1 MFLRSSFKAQTP
13 REREEIFV
21 MAHASS
27 SEWREVSMAG
37 RNPWQ
42 LRELQICPRR
52 KLWSSPSSLVS
63 ACDLNFSRLVL
74 RAGEVVAG
82 QPNSL
87 VTLVQLLLMNLK
99 EGELLSAQF
108 RLHRAKPERTVFE
121 GTLSL
126 PPFPAACAAEGSSFL
141 DGASIELTKEL
152 REDQKAALQLLM
164 QREAQPSSQAVTMEA
179 CMDVPVEELLQVGHT
194 ACLRP
199 GAPLSVIPARQVAN
213 LRKLSIADCQKVL
226 TQPGTICSIADKH
239 ATLSWETSS
248 SCAPRSGA
256 PDATY
261 FFADVNLSH
270 VMPRPSSKRQVAV
283 GATVAL
289 VREDPEYLISTQ
301 DAGVLLMLEQETATV
316 LFPQHHQWK
325 GPVSSL
331 VPTSAPFFSCL
342 EVKLV
347 VRYPLR
353 GSICAQKMGW
363 GKTALVVALLRH
375 SYQETLKFYD
385 ARERSLVVVPP
396 KVFGQW
402 KNEMVS
408 WLGLRKAPE
417 RNVYETTSGGMKLI
431 FCLDSRE
438 AKQIY
443 ADGSPEA
450 SVVLLPSSIFCSK
463 SLDSG
468 FETWLYETPW
478 TRVVLDEAHEIAS
491 LPDVTQRALSKLS
504 PRFTLLLTGTP
515 QQGPGALGAARL
527 AWLMGVSLCIDDCS
541 SSSNFYHNRDLT
553 TNCMAARFL
562 GSTAISQ
569 ESPFH
574 VPVEQRLVRVELSKA
589 EAVIYEN
596 FRAHQ
601 ERAPTTRQLLELCSH
616 FTQEG
621 GTTANQEIATLIDQR
636 STDLRNSQ
644 TKVRSHASMIV
655 FLARGLRDTGA
666 LQRRLE
672 RATCPPREPRKEA
685 WGEGKRDLQA
695 CIQGLLKLSLREIL
709 GLLPSSPEHVRGVET
724 WNLLSHLARGSGG
737 GGEAVSTEQLLA
749 PWIAGVDEQ
758 GGEQIFSRWEPI
770 AADAFKEQLNQYL
783 TQDFVE
789 VGVAKRSLDFLTRSL
804 RELRETGG
812 SCPVCLDDLQN
823 GEATCM
829 PQCGHSFHEGCLSSS
844 ARVKSSCPTCRQEVS
859 GIYCTRA
866 ADPWPKYGT
875 KIKTVIETLKRIML
889 EFPGERALVYVQFK
903 NMRQKLELA
912 FKEFKVPFLT
922 LSGSARTQGNSIDRW
937 QNGRD
942 DSDFVM
948 MLSCEEHNSGITLT
962 RAR

>member
-1 MFLRSSFKAQTP
+1 
-13 REREEIFV
+13 
-21 MAHASS
+21 
-27 SEWREVSMAG
+27 
-37 RNPWQ
+37 
-42 LRELQICPRR
+42 
-52 KLWSSPSSLVS
+52 
-63 ACDLNFSRLVL
+63 
-74 RAGEVVAG
+74 
-82 QPNSL
+82 
-87 VTLVQLLLMNLK
+87 VQLLLMNLK
-99 EGELLSAQF
+99 EGELLSAQY
-108 RLHRAKPERTVFE
+108 RLHRTIPAKAVFE

-126 PPFPAACAAEGSSFL
+126 PPFPAACAAEGLSL
-141 DGASIELTKEL
+141 LEGASIDLTKEL
-152 REDQKAALQLLM
+152 RGDQKAALQLLM
-164 QREAQPSSQAVTMEA
+164 QREAQPSSQVVTMEA
-179 CMDVPVEELLQVGHT
+179 YMHAPVDELLQVGHM
-194 ACLRP
+194 ACLSP
-199 GAPLSVIPARQVAN
+199 CVPLSVIPARQLAD
-213 LRKLSIADCQKVL
+213 LRKLSIFDCQKVL
-226 TQPGTICSIADKH
+226 TQPGTICRISDKY

-248 SCAPRSGA
+248 LPGSQSLNPSSF
-256 PDATY
+256 Y
-261 FFADVNLSH
+261 ADVKLTH
-270 VMPRPSSKRQVAV
+270 VIPSPSAKRQVTV
-283 GATVAL
+283 GSTVAL
-289 VREDPEYLISTQ
+289 TKEDPEFLISTQ

-331 VPTSAPFFSCL
+331 VPTEAPFFFSL
-342 EVKLV
+342 EVRLV
-347 VRYPLR
+347 VKYSLR
-353 GSICAQKMGW
+353 GSIFAQKMGW
-363 GKTALVVALLRH
+363 GKTALVIALLRH
-375 SYQETLKFYD
+375 SYQETLKLYD
-385 ARERSLVVVPP
+385 VRERSLIVVPP

-402 KNEMVS
+402 KNEMVA
-408 WLGLRKAPE
+408 WLGLRRAPE
-417 RNVYETTSGGMKLI
+417 KNVYETTSGDMKLI

-443 ADGSPEA
+443 AEGSPEA

-478 TRVVLDEAHEIAS
+478 TRVVLDEAHEVAS
-491 LPDVTQRALSKLS
+491 LPDAAQRALSKLS
-504 PRFTLLLTGTP
+504 PRFTHLLTGTP
-515 QQGPGALGAARL
+515 QQGPGALGTARL

-541 SSSNFYHNRDLT
+541 SSSNFYHSRDAT

-562 GSTAISQ
+562 GATAISQ
-569 ESPFH
+569 ESPFNL
-574 VPVEQRLVRVELSKA
+574 PVEERLVRVELSKA

-596 FRAHQ
+596 FRTHQ

-621 GTTANQEIATLIDQR
+621 GATANKEIATLIEQR
-636 STDLRNSQ
+636 SRDLRNSQ
-644 TKVRSHASMIV
+644 AKVRSHASVIV
-655 FLARGLRDTGA
+655 FLARGLRNTGV

-672 RATCPPREPRKEA
+672 RTTCPPREPRKEA
-685 WGEGKRDLQA
+685 WGEGKKDLQA
-695 CIQGLLKLSLREIL
+695 CVEGLLKLSLEEL
-709 GLLPSSPEHVRGVET
+709 LCLLPSSPESVRGVET
-724 WNLLSHLARGSGG
+724 WNLLSNLSRGL
-737 GGEAVSTEQLLA
+737 GGEGETVTTKRLLT

-758 GGEQIFSRWEPI
+758 GDEQIFADWEP
-770 AADAFKEQLNQYL
+770 AVTDAFKEQLNQYL

-789 VGVAKRSLDFLTRSL
+789 VGVAKRSLDFLSRSL
-804 RELRETGG
+804 RELKETGG

-844 ARVKSSCPTCRQEVS
+844 TRVKSSCPTCRQEVS
-859 GIYCTRA
+859 GVYCTKA

-937 QNGRD
+937 QNGND
-942 DSDFVM
+942 GSDFVM